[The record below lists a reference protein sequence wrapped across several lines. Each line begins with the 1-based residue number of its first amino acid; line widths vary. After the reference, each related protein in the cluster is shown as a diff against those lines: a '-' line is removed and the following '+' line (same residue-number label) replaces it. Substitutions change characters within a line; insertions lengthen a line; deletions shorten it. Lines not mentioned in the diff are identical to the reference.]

1 MRVAFTLI
9 SSRHWAGGFHYQLN
23 LFRLLA
29 KHRPGALQPVVFYG
43 EEVDAFDLEALDAI
57 PSVSLIHAPRV
68 ASRTFGSALES
79 LTLGRDRSATRLFR
93 EQRIDLV
100 FESARFFGWRLATP
114 TMAWIPDLQ

>member
-9 SSRHWAGGFHYQLN
+9 SSRNWAGGFHYQLN

-57 PSVSLIHAPRV
+57 PSVSLIHAPRG

-79 LTLGRDRSATRLFR
+79 LTLGMDRSATRVGR
-93 EQRIDLV
+93 EPRTDLG
-100 FESARFFGWRLATP
+100 FDSARSCGYP
-114 TMAWIPDLQ
+114 